1 MCEYCSTLKL
11 VDFFRTPKDYESTIN
26 YIKLLIKEQGFIQV
40 DGNCEIGCHKN
51 EQGCWIDD
59 IIYHVIKCPK
69 CGQIYSCTVNTYR
82 GGGSFKKGR

>member
-11 VDFFRTPKDYESTIN
+11 VNFFRTPKDYENAIN
-26 YIKLLIKEQGFIQV
+26 YIKFLIKEQGFIMV
-40 DGNCEIGCHKN
+40 EGNCEIGRHKN